1 MSSENA
7 AGPARPMP
15 GNSDVNTARPAAFG
29 IKANLFLA
37 FGVLAG
43 LTVAVSAVAW
53 SVFNDIDRSV
63 TQVTRES
70 IPSMVTSLRLAEMS
84 AEIAA
89 TAPAIMASA
98 NQEERV
104 REQVRLDDRAQALKA
119 LIEDLKATEAAP
131 EIIVSLTGL
140 AAQMTARLAELN
152 TAVERRL
159 HLAAQREA
167 ILDLLSDTKARFQDT
182 LEPLVDDA
190 VFDLVIS
197 GEQVTAESRRSI
209 TGLVEG
215 GVSSLDRLLT
225 INAEGNLAAGL
236 LAEALHVDN
245 PVLLQPIRERFL
257 ATAAAVERNLCQAP
271 ENALK
276 SKLKQASET
285 LLAAGQGAEN
295 IFSLREQQLQVTPKD
310 VNATLLENEQRTTAL
325 KAAHDNFLVTLTPMI
340 DDAAF
345 DLVLSTEG
353 VTENSTAAIR
363 GLIEVGANT
372 LHVVLT
378 LRAEGN
384 LAAGLLSEAAG
395 TTNPSFLQPLSDRF
409 VAAEGQIER
418 MLDQLPSSVDDQAL
432 REAVTALIDMGKSN
446 DSIFALRRDELRQ
459 AAAAQSALEESRN
472 LAVQLGD
479 RVAQLVI
486 AASDESEAAAAG
498 SEETIQRGKILMIVL
513 TVSGLLGALVV
524 VLYYVGPR
532 IVRPLDRITEAMTEL
547 AAGDTSVDIPGRD
560 RGDELGRMAQALGV
574 FRDTAIEVQESNL
587 KEIRDTRRRLSDA
600 IESISEAFSLYDPE
614 DRLVICNS
622 TYRTLLYPEIAE
634 EINPGMT
641 FEAIV
646 RRAAERGYIR
656 DAKGRIEEWLAERLA
671 RHLDPGGPHVQQR
684 GDGRWIMVSERRTD
698 DGGIVAVYTDISEL
712 KQREAELADKSDAL
726 EQLSGQLAKYL
737 SPQVYES
744 IFTGKKTVKLESRRK
759 KLTVFFSDIVGFT
772 ETADRLESEDLTQ
785 LLNHY
790 LTEMSQIAL
799 DHGATIDKYVGDAIV
814 IFFGDPETKGVK
826 KDTLACVKMA
836 IAMRRRM
843 GELQSVW
850 RKAGIEKPL
859 MCRIGINT
867 GFCTVGNFGSE
878 ARMDYT
884 IIGGGVNLASRLE
897 SAATPGEILISYE
910 TYSQV
915 KDQILC
921 EEQDTITVKGI
932 AYPVATYQVVESHDT
947 LHRERHSIREE
958 HPNLK
963 LELDLDAMTDDERTH
978 AESVLSRALT
988 QLHTSE

>member
-1 MSSENA
+1 MSSENG

-15 GNSDVNTARPAAFG
+15 DNSNVNNARPAAFG

-43 LTVAVSAVAW
+43 LTVAACAVAW

-63 TQVTRES
+63 THVTQES

-98 NQEERV
+98 SQEERV
-104 REQVRLDDRAQALKA
+104 REQVRLDGRAQALKA

-131 EIIVSLTGL
+131 EIFVSLIGF
-140 AAQMTARLAELN
+140 AEQMTARLAELN

-159 HLAAQREA
+159 HLAAQRKA
-167 ILDLLSDTKARFQDT
+167 ILDLLSDIKARFQDT

-257 ATAAAVERNLCQAP
+257 ATAAAIERNLRQAP
-271 ENALK
+271 ENSLK
-276 SKLKQASET
+276 SKLKQVSER
-285 LLAAGQGAEN
+285 LLAAGQGVEN
-295 IFSLREQQLQVTPKD
+295 IFSLREQQLRVTPKD

-340 DDAAF
+340 DGAAF

-353 VTENSTAAIR
+353 VTKNSTAAIR
-363 GLIEVGANT
+363 DLIEVGANT

-395 TTNPSFLQPLSDRF
+395 TTDPTFLQPLRERF
-409 VAAEGQIER
+409 VTAEGQIER

-432 REAVTALIDMGKSN
+432 REAATALIDMGKSN

-459 AAAAQSALEESRN
+459 AAVAQSALEESRN
-472 LAVQLGD
+472 LAVLLGD

-486 AASDESEAAAAG
+486 AASDVSEAAAAG

-524 VLYYVGPR
+524 VLYYVGPH

-600 IESISEAFSLYDPE
+600 IENISEAFSLYDPE

-622 TYRTLLYPEIAE
+622 KYRTLLYPEIAE

-646 RRAAERGYIR
+646 RRAAESGYIR

-698 DGGIVAVYTDISEL
+698 DGGIVAVYTDITEL

-726 EQLSGQLAKYL
+726 EQLSDQLAKYL

-790 LTEMSQIAL
+790 LTEMSKIAL

-814 IFFGDPETKGVK
+814 IFFGDPETEGVK

-859 MCRIGINT
+859 VCRIGINT

-932 AYPVATYQVVESHDT
+932 AYPVATYQVVDSHDT
-947 LHRERHSIREE
+947 LHRERDSIREE

-963 LELDLDAMTDDERTH
+963 LELNLDAMTDDERTH

-988 QLHTSE
+988 KLHNSE